1 MLSERTWPGGE
12 NQSKWKGEDSGF
24 RADTCCGLPALP
36 KLVLQGT
43 LSCRLLWD
51 AEKGR
56 WLERSWLL
64 TSSQKPVAMKPQSFQ
79 ICSMALSRTVFLWDL
94 VKGRSTC
101 EERNCWFAWEL
112 LMPPPAEAALLSSRL
127 ESQHLSR
134 LLLSWCPALH
144 RPSARGPLQV
154 SAAASV
160 TPIKSVPV
168 LPK

>member
-1 MLSERTWPGGE
+1 MLWAPSSAQACLAGNPEL
-12 NQSKWKGEDSGF
+12 Q
-24 RADTCCGLPALP
+24 AAL
-36 KLVLQGT
+36 G
-43 LSCRLLWD
+43 CR
-51 AEKGR
+51 EGKIG

-94 VKGRSTC
+94 VKGSSTC

-134 LLLSWCPALH
+134 LLMSWCPALH